1 MCRGRWL
8 AGLGGA
14 PVREDG
20 PAPGERTVAD
30 EPWYRAV
37 VTAVASWTGASAFQV
52 TGLLSSGVLAAAIVV
67 FYAWRHLG
75 SSPVRGE
82 GRRLVGMSPPP
93 AAGT

>member
-37 VTAVASWTGASAFQV
+37 V